1 MSTMSSMTIVPVAN
15 QHLTASSY
23 APVLQHNSRTDL
35 RALVKSDGTA
45 DTARQ
50 LAGAVQTRVGVEAAT
65 SVLATSTENR
75 TRQYEE
81 RSATSNVTARRST
94 SSAGAGSTG
103 GAAGTLEP
111 DTGAAPEQARP
122 DLPQLGAVI
131 DLYL

>member
-1 MSTMSSMTIVPVAN
+1 MSSMTILPVAN

-35 RALVKSDGTA
+35 RALVKSEATS

-65 SVLATSTENR
+65 AVLATNTENR
-75 TRQYEE
+75 ARQYEE
-81 RSATSNVTARRST
+81 RSTTSTVTARRST
-94 SSAGAGSTG
+94 TSAGAGS
-103 GAAGTLEP
+103 AGETAGSPES
-111 DTGAAPEQARP
+111 DTGAAPGQARP
-122 DLPQLGAVI
+122 DPSQLGAVI